1 MITAKDAKERAKN
14 ARERYIKDSITENI
28 NEGYNSMVFENE
40 RFFDDIENLK
50 PELEK
55 LGYKV
60 TRGNR
65 IGTFGTEGQVIK
77 VIEVSWE

>member
-14 ARERYIKDSITENI
+14 ARERYIKDTIAEAI
-28 NEGYNSMVFENE
+28 EDGYDSMIFESV
-40 RFFDDIENLK
+40 RMFDDIENLK

-60 TRGNR
+60 IRRNEKGN
-65 IGTFGTEGQVIK
+65 FGREYET
-77 VIEVSWE
+77 IEVSWE

>member
-14 ARERYIKDSITENI
+14 ARERYIKDRIAESIDD
-28 NEGYNSMVFENE
+28 GYDSMIFESV
-40 RFFDDIENLK
+40 RMFDDIENLK

-60 TRGNR
+60 IRRNEKGN
-65 IGTFGTEGQVIK
+65 FGREYET
-77 VIEVSWE
+77 IEVSWE

>member
-14 ARERYIKDSITENI
+14 ARERYIKDRIAEAI
-28 NEGYNSMVFENE
+28 EDGFNSAIFEME

-50 PELEK
+50 PELEN

-60 TRGNR
+60 TRKNKMSALGK
-65 IGTFGTEGQVIK
+65 EYE
-77 VIEVSWE
+77 VIEISWE

>member
-14 ARERYIKDSITENI
+14 ARERYIKDTIAEAI
-28 NEGYNSMVFENE
+28 DEGFNSVIFEIE

-60 TRGNR
+60 TRENR
-65 IGTFGTEGQVIK
+65 MGTFGTEGQIIK
-77 VIEVSWE
+77 VIEISWE

>member
-1 MITAKDAKERAKN
+1 MITAKTAKERAKL
-14 ARERYIKDSITENI
+14 AREKYIKDSIMEDI
-28 NEGYNSMVFENE
+28 DEGFNSAIFEIE

-55 LGYKV
+55 LGYKI
-60 TRGNR
+60 TRKNKKSAL
-65 IGTFGTEGQVIK
+65 GTEYE